1 LSVPRGLPP
10 RDTFPGPGAEDL
22 AARLHDPPDRETG
35 GTTATTGVEM
45 EPSVVRPAGE
55 QSVATEPSLA
65 GELRSSAL
73 LLGLVIGTTSAVAV
87 GAQLLV
93 RVLS

>member
-1 LSVPRGLPP
+1 
-10 RDTFPGPGAEDL
+10 
-22 AARLHDPPDRETG
+22 
-35 GTTATTGVEM
+35 M

>member
-1 LSVPRGLPP
+1 MSVPRGLPP

-45 EPSVVRPAGE
+45 EPSVVTPAGE
-55 QSVATEPSLA
+55 STLASEPTLA
-65 GELRSSAL
+65 DEMRSSAL
-73 LLGLVIGTTSAVAV
+73 LLAFVIGTTSAVAM